1 MNVRDFRFVITGAA
15 QGIGAATARVAA
27 AAGARVMLSDIDDAA
42 GEANAAAIREGGADA
57 HYVHCDVTNEDQIRA
72 LMATADEKLG
82 GIDVLHNN
90 AGVHESMIDENI
102 SLESM
107 SRATFERILQINLV
121 GCFLCAKYAVPYLRK
136 SGYASIINAGSTAS
150 LLGFPQML
158 AYGASKGGVAML
170 TKNLAV
176 DLAPDGIRVNGY
188 CPAAVETNMVTRFVD
203 AAPNPEALKSMMA
216 LSHLVPRLGAPEDV
230 ANLVCFL
237 ASREASFIN
246 GVLWLIDG
254 GSLAWRGT
262 TDALGMQS

>member
-72 LMATADEKLG
+72 LMAAADEKLG

-107 SRATFERILQINLV
+107 SRATFERILQINL
-121 GCFLCAKYAVPYLRK
+121 CLLYTSPSPRDL
-136 SGYASIINAGSTAS
+136 ST
-150 LLGFPQML
+150 
-158 AYGASKGGVAML
+158 
-170 TKNLAV
+170 
-176 DLAPDGIRVNGY
+176 
-188 CPAAVETNMVTRFVD
+188 
-203 AAPNPEALKSMMA
+203 
-216 LSHLVPRLGAPEDV
+216 
-230 ANLVCFL
+230 
-237 ASREASFIN
+237 SRMPSSA
-246 GVLWLIDG
+246 
-254 GSLAWRGT
+254 
-262 TDALGMQS
+262 